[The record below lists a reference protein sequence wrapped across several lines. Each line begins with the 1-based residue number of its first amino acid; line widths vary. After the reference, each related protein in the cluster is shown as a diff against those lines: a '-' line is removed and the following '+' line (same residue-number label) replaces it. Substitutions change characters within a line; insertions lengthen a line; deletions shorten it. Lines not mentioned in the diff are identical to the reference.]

1 MEVCHL
7 ASLVR
12 SKLPMFDSSFFLART
27 EEGVVAPARLGQ
39 DGRYHVEGE
48 SVFAPKDLLVPAL
61 KTMAKEIFMEAKA
74 FNKIIMSPLPRCLK
88 SSCCNNADRVSK
100 VDYEEL
106 LEEAIANSRR
116 IEDFASGMSVSY
128 YYYWVQ

>member
-1 MEVCHL
+1 MVGGQHSGEHRRGPQKGRLPHYSCPIAGVEVCHL

-48 SVFAPKDLLVPAL
+48 SVFAPKDLLVPAHGEGNL
-61 KTMAKEIFMEAKA
+61 HGGQGLQQDHHEPFAEM
-74 FNKIIMSPLPRCLK
+74 P
-88 SSCCNNADRVSK
+88 
-100 VDYEEL
+100 EE
-106 LEEAIANSRR
+106 
-116 IEDFASGMSVSY
+116 
-128 YYYWVQ
+128 

>member
-1 MEVCHL
+1 MASLAGRGSTWWWGGQPSGEHRRGPQKGRLPHYSCPIAGVEVCHL

-74 FNKIIMSPLPRCLK
+74 FNKIIMSLCRD
-88 SSCCNNADRVSK
+88 A
-100 VDYEEL
+100 
-106 LEEAIANSRR
+106 
-116 IEDFASGMSVSY
+116 
-128 YYYWVQ
+128 